1 VSAGEQEL
9 GSIYTKFK
17 IKDKPMSAKA
27 SPKPHTS
34 YLESTEQHRLNEA
47 REKGIPWKK
56 WGPYL
61 SERQWG
67 TVREDYSQDGNAWD
81 YFSHDQS
88 HSRAYRWGEDGLAGI
103 SDDKQQ
109 LCFAIA
115 LWNGRDPILKE
126 RLFGLTNGEGNHG
139 EDVKEYYFYL
149 DNTPT
154 HSYMKYLYKY
164 PQQEFPYRNL
174 VEANRSR
181 SREEL
186 EYELLDT
193 GVFDL
198 DRYFDVFVEYAK
210 ADPKDIL
217 ILISVH
223 NRGPET
229 AEIHLL
235 PTLWFRN
242 TWSGDKDSSKPT
254 IRQVEKGSV
263 LASHGQLGDWTLDC
277 DGSPDLLFTENESN
291 TSRLWGQSNASPYV
305 KDAFHNYVISGN
317 GEVVNPNKTG
327 TKAAAHYLLKVP
339 AGGSK
344 AVRLRL
350 SAKPSADPFTTFDKT
365 VATRLADAD
374 EFYDRITPHSLNEDE
389 RRVHRQALA
398 GMLWTKQYYYFDLDK
413 WLQEHGAH
421 PLIGANQRNMR
432 NTEWFHMLNSEI
444 ISMPDKWE
452 YPWYAAWDLAFHT
465 IALALVDFDFAK
477 DQLLL
482 MLRSLYAHPNG
493 QIPAYEWNFSDVN
506 PPVHAWA
513 TLFLYNI
520 EKDLGRADIGFLERS
535 FQGLAQN
542 FNWWVNRKDPQGKNV
557 FAGGFLGLDNIGVFD
572 RSAPLPTGGHLD
584 QADGTA
590 WMAFYCQNMLEI
602 ALILAAHDAMYEES
616 AYRFLEHFLWITYAM
631 DRVGEHHDEMWDSE
645 DGFFYDLLHLP
656 NGDAMRLKVRSLVGL
671 LPLCA
676 STVFEASIRVQHPRM
691 VELFEIFKK
700 RHPELL
706 KQIAP
711 ADSTFIG
718 YAERRLLSICNK
730 NKIQRILAYMLDEKE
745 FFGPYGIRSISR
757 YHLEHPFVFNLDGQE
772 YKVQYLPAESNTGM
786 FGGNS
791 NWRGPVWMP
800 VNTLLI
806 RGLLNLYQFYGD
818 DFKVECPTGSGKYMT
833 LFEVAKELARRLSSI
848 FLRDVNGKRPV
859 YGGTKK
865 FQEDPHW
872 KDYILFYEYFHGDN
886 GAGLGASHQT
896 GWTGIIAR
904 TLDLFARTQSAD
916 WLEISKDDLAARMTR
931 EQTAGEKVS

>member
-1 VSAGEQEL
+1 MKTPPKSNL
-9 GSIYTKFK
+9 
-17 IKDKPMSAKA
+17 KPQIAYVE
-27 SPKPHTS
+27 TN
-34 YLESTEQHRLNEA
+34 EQHRLNAA
-47 REKGIPWKK
+47 REDGTPWKK

-81 YFSHDQS
+81 YFSHDQAR
-88 HSRAYRWGEDGLAGI
+88 SRAYRWGEDGLAGI

-126 RLFGLTNGEGNHG
+126 RLFGLTNSEGNHG

-149 DNTPT
+149 DSTPT

-164 PQQEFPYRNL
+164 PQREFPYRDL
-174 VEANRSR
+174 VEKNRSR

-193 GVFDL
+193 GVFDD

-210 ADPKDIL
+210 ADTEDLLVRIT
-217 ILISVH
+217 VH
-223 NRGPET
+223 NRGPES
-229 AEIHLL
+229 AELHLL

-242 TWSGDKDSSKPT
+242 TWSWEQEATRPT
-254 IRQVEKGSV
+254 LRQVKDGTV
-263 LASHGQLGDWTLDC
+263 LASHPQLGDRTLHC
-277 DGSPDLLFTENESN
+277 DGSPQLLFTENESN
-291 TSRLWGQSNASPYV
+291 ADRLWGQPNATQYV

-317 GEVVNPNKTG
+317 QNAVDPSKAG
-327 TKAAAHYLLKVP
+327 TKTAAYYRLEVP
-339 AGGSK
+339 ARGSK
-344 AVRLRL
+344 VVRLRL
-350 SAKPSADPFTTFDKT
+350 SAQPAADSFKTFDEIF
-365 VATRLADAD
+365 ASRLADAD
-374 EFYDRITPHSLNEDE
+374 EFYDRITPASLSEDE

-398 GMLWTKQYYYFDLDK
+398 GMLWSKQYYYFDLDK
-413 WLQEHGAH
+413 WLEEHKAH
-421 PLIGANQRNMR
+421 PMTSSAQGNAR
-432 NTEWFHMLNSEI
+432 NTEWFHMLNRDI

-465 IALALVDFDFAK
+465 IALSLVDFDFAK

-482 MLRSLYAHPNG
+482 MLRNLYAHPNG

-513 TLFLYNI
+513 TLFLYNV
-520 EKDLGRADIGFLERS
+520 EKELGRSDLRFLEQS
-535 FQGLAQN
+535 FQGLMQN
-542 FNWWVNRKDPQGKNV
+542 FNWWVNRKDPSGKNV

-572 RSAPLPTGGHLD
+572 RSAQLPTGGHLD

-602 ALILAAHDAMYEES
+602 AMILTEYDSMYEDI
-616 AYRFLEHFLWITYAM
+616 AFRFLEHFVWITYAM
-631 DRVGEHHDEMWDSE
+631 DRIGEHHDEMWDSQ

-671 LPLCA
+671 LPICA
-676 STVFEASIRVQHPRM
+676 STVLEASGILQRHPRM
-691 VELFEIFKK
+691 MELIELFRK
-700 RHPELL
+700 RHPDLM
-706 KQIAP
+706 KHIAP
-711 ADSTFIG
+711 ADGTFKG
-718 YAERRLLSICNK
+718 YADRRLLSVCNK
-730 NKIQRILAYMLDEKE
+730 EKIERILTYMLDENE
-745 FFGPYGIRSISR
+745 FFGPYGIRSVSR
-757 YHLEHPFVFNLDGQE
+757 YHLEHPFVFNLSGQE
-772 YKVQYLPAESNTGM
+772 YKVQYLPAESNNGM

-800 VNTLLI
+800 VNGLLI
-806 RGLLNLYQFYGD
+806 RALLNLYQFYGD

-833 LFEVAKELARRLSSI
+833 LFEVAKELGRRLSSI
-848 FLRDVNGKRPV
+848 FLRDADGKRPV

-904 TLDLFARTQSAD
+904 SLDMFARMNPAD
-916 WLEISKDDLAARMTR
+916 VLETGKQDLVARMTR
-931 EQTAGEKVS
+931 EQVAGVKAS